1 MRRTGRWIA
10 GLAAAVVLACG
21 VGARAGGG
29 TGGAAAGSGG
39 EGGGGGGGGGAAG
52 RAGGAARGTPV
63 QEIAGRIVVTGAE
76 PRPWVIL
83 LPADTGAAE
92 GGGAGG
98 EAGAGAAGAAR
109 GGVRLVGPLE
119 GELRRLGGATVRVR
133 GQPVGEATRGRLEVR
148 SYQVLS
154 IDGQVPVVGI
164 LTLRGGEPWVLGA
177 DTVRLEGGPPELRA
191 LGGAKVWV
199 VGPRRGAALE
209 VQSYGVLAA
218 PGAPSP

>member
-39 EGGGGGGGGGAAG
+39 EGGVEGRGAAG
-52 RAGGAARGTPV
+52 GAGAARGTPV

-76 PRPWVIL
+76 PRAWVIL
-83 LPADTGAAE
+83 LPPDTSAAE

-98 EAGAGAAGAAR
+98 EADAGAAGAAR